1 MWEMM
6 KEHDSAETIRF
17 RAEREFL
24 SHEGEGEGEEARWF
38 EASVELANSH
48 IKLVLDGSEYDF
60 TAQQCGEL
68 ADGLSTLVKTLYQR
82 SAIITGIPNPLI
94 LDFGKLFHQLIVS
107 RTQSTQ
113 QDWLCNHGYDL
124 DGMFFGVSGSF
135 RYPDSQ
141 SYFQLFIGVNDEL
154 FVPILGIEDRVF
166 TFSVEDASWL
176 IEQLCVGGY
185 LLARIESASEE

>member
-1 MWEMM
+1 MM
-6 KEHDSAETIRF
+6 KEHDFAETIRF

-24 SHEGEGEGEEARWF
+24 SYEDEDEDEGEEARWF
-38 EASVELANSH
+38 EASVTLANSH
-48 IKLVLDGSEYDF
+48 IRLVLDGSEYDF

-68 ADGLSTLVKTLYQR
+68 ADGLSTLLKTLNQR
-82 SAIITGIPNPLI
+82 SPILTGNPYPQK
-94 LDFGKLFHQLIVS
+94 LDFCKLFHQLILS
-107 RTQSTQ
+107 RTQSRQ
-113 QDWLCNHGYDL
+113 EDWLCDHGYDL
-124 DGMFFGVSGSF
+124 DGMFFGASGSF

-166 TFSVEDASWL
+166 KFSVEDASWL

-185 LLARIESASEE
+185 LLARLERP